1 MNVQDCVVPAGKT
14 FLIAA
19 SVAPGPAA
27 VAAQDGSAT
36 PAQGAGGMLTLEVFN
51 AGPTN
56 YAFLGFGPTAA
67 AANTAVATLPAAA
80 PAGTFAVALPVGVLR
95 RVTIPANSFISAVA
109 NAAPVSVFVT
119 PVQNQAA

>member
-1 MNVQDCVVPAGKT
+1 MNVQDCVVPGGKT

-19 SVAPGPAA
+19 TTAPGPAA

-36 PAQGAGGMLTLEVFN
+36 PPQGAGGMLTLECFN

-56 YAFLGFGPTAA
+56 YAFLGFGPTLA
-67 AANTAVATLPAAA
+67 AANAAVAALPAAA
-80 PAGTFAVALPVGVLR
+80 PNGTNVVALPLNVLR

-109 NAAPVSVFVT
+109 NVGAVSVFVT